1 MPPRMLQIGVTGGIG
16 SGKSLV
22 CQIFKHL
29 GIPVYD
35 ADYWARWLLSNN
47 SALITAVKETFGEHA
62 YDQQNQIDRQFMAEQ
77 VFNQSEQLNKLNQ
90 LVHPLVGLD
99 YQKWVGQYDALY
111 VIKEA
116 ALLIESGGYKS
127 LDKLITIYA
136 PENMR
141 IKRVAQRD
149 PHRSLDQI
157 KAIISNQTTEENRQE
172 LADYVIKNDEN
183 ELVIPQVLLL
193 HQMFLKM

>member
-1 MPPRMLQIGVTGGIG
+1 MLQIGVTGGIG

-35 ADYWARWLLSNN
+35 ADYRARWLLSNN
-47 SALITAVKETFGEHA
+47 SALITAVKETFGEQA
-62 YDQQNQIDRQFMAEQ
+62 YDQQNQFDRQFMAEQ
-77 VFNQSEQLNKLNQ
+77 VFNQNEQVNKLNQ

-99 YQKWVGQYDALY
+99 YQKWVGQYDAPY

-116 ALLIESGGYKS
+116 ALLIESGGYKN

-136 PENMR
+136 SENLR
-141 IKRVAQRD
+141 IKRISQRD
-149 PHRSLDQI
+149 PHRSMDQI
-157 KAIISNQTTEENRQE
+157 KAIISKQTTEGTRQD
-172 LADYVIKNDEN
+172 LADYVIRNDEN

-193 HQMFLKM
+193 HQTFIKM

>member
-1 MPPRMLQIGVTGGIG
+1 MLQIGITGGIG
-16 SGKSLV
+16 SGKSLI
-22 CQIFKHL
+22 CHIFKQL

-35 ADYWARWLLSNN
+35 ADYRARWLLSNN
-47 SALITAVKETFGEHA
+47 SALITSVKEAFGEHA
-62 YDQQNQIDRQFMAEQ
+62 YDKQNQIDRKFMAEQ
-77 VFNQSEQLNKLNQ
+77 VFNQNELVNKLNQ

-99 YQKWVGQYDALY
+99 YKKWVGQYDAPY

-183 ELVIPQVLLL
+183 ELVIPQILLL